1 MNSHDQAFEPIEVLY
16 NKIDDVLLREGR
28 TTIWGDL
35 SPDEGGLERAD
46 HAQVPYT
53 YGLFIQSR
61 DGRVIDGLEGGVGR
75 MAGNPADRF
84 GQLELRATVDAFL
97 IGGGTLRAD
106 RSIGAPLLPELVVRR
121 KTVKGN
127 VAPLNVLFS
136 ASGDFP
142 EDLPVFQDEE
152 IKTALFVTGAAAE
165 KVAQL
170 KTLTED
176 VTVLNTESPLPEM
189 WHELW
194 RRGIVT
200 VGFEGGPRLMGMAL
214 SHRLVHELLITHSP
228 LLLGGLGPGFAAIDR
243 PLEGMTTDRLFLGL
257 ERSSQLL
264 FERSRVLYEEGSE
277 SRF

>member
-1 MNSHDQAFEPIEVLY
+1 MNNRELAFEPIEVLF
-16 NKIDDVLLREGR
+16 NKLDDVLLREGR

-35 SPDEGGLERAD
+35 SPDEEDLERAD
-46 HAQVPYT
+46 HAQIPYT
-53 YGLFIQSR
+53 YGLFIQSS

-97 IGGGTLRAD
+97 IGGGTLRTD

-121 KTVKGN
+121 KKQKGDI
-127 VAPLNVLFS
+127 APLNVFFS

-142 EDLPVFQDEE
+142 EDLPVFQDDE

-165 KVAQL
+165 KVDHL
-170 KTLTED
+170 KLLTED

-200 VGFEGGPRLMGMAL
+200 VGFEGGPKLMGMAL
-214 SHRLVHELLITHSP
+214 AHRLVHELLITHSP
-228 LLLGGLGPGFAAIDR
+228 LLLGGPGPSFAAIEK
-243 PLEGMTTDRLFLGL
+243 PLEGTTTDRVFLGL
-257 ERSSQLL
+257 DGPSQLL
-264 FERSRVLYEEGSE
+264 FERSLIVYEDLSE
-277 SRF
+277 SRI

>member
-1 MNSHDQAFEPIEVLY
+1 MTEFEPITVLH
-16 NKIDDVLLREGR
+16 NRLDDALLRDGR

-35 SPDEGGLERAD
+35 SPDDEGLERAD

-53 YGLFIQSR
+53 YGLFIQSG
-61 DGRVIDGLEGGVGR
+61 DGRAIDALEGGVGR

-84 GQLELRATVDAFL
+84 GQLELRSAVDAFL

-121 KTVKGN
+121 KAEKGN
-127 VAPLNVLFS
+127 VAPLNVFFS

-142 EDLPVFQDEE
+142 NDLPVFQDEE
-152 IKTALFVTGAAAE
+152 IRTALFVTGAAAE
-165 KVAQL
+165 KVDQL
-170 KTLTED
+170 KQLSED

-200 VGFEGGPRLMGMAL
+200 VGFEGGPKLMGMAL
-214 SHRLVHELLITHSP
+214 AHRLVHELLITHSP
-228 LLLGGLGPGFAAIDR
+228 LLLGGPGPSFAAIEK
-243 PLEGMTTDRLFLGL
+243 PLEGTTTDRVFLGL
-257 ERSSQLL
+257 DGPSQLL
-264 FERSRVLYEEGSE
+264 FERSLIVYEDLSE
-277 SRF
+277 SRI

>member
-1 MNSHDQAFEPIEVLY
+1 MNNREQAFEPIKVLY
-16 NKIDDVLLREGR
+16 NKLDDVLLRGGR

-35 SPDEGGLERAD
+35 SPDEEGLEKAD

-53 YGLFIQSR
+53 YGLFIQSQ

-84 GQLELRATVDAFL
+84 GQLELRAAVDAFL

-121 KTVKGN
+121 KTDKGD
-127 VAPLNVLFS
+127 VAPLNVFFS

-142 EDLPVFQDEE
+142 VDLPIFQDAE
-152 IKTALFVTGAAAE
+152 IKTALFVTGAAAD
-165 KVAQL
+165 KVDKL
-170 KTLTED
+170 KRLTED

-200 VGFEGGPRLMGMAL
+200 VGFEGGPKLMGLAL
-214 SHRLVHELLITHSP
+214 ARRLVHELLITHSP
-228 LLLGGLGPGFAAIDR
+228 LLLGGPGPSFAAIDK
-243 PLEGMTTDRLFLGL
+243 PLEGIRVDRVFLGID
-257 ERSSQLL
+257 ESSQLL
-264 FERSRVLYEEGSE
+264 FERSRVIYEDVSA
-277 SRF
+277 SRI

>member
-1 MNSHDQAFEPIEVLY
+1 MNNREPAFEPIEILY
-16 NKIDDVLLREGR
+16 NKLDDVLLREGR

-35 SPDEGGLERAD
+35 SPDEEGLEKAD
-46 HAQVPYT
+46 LAQVPYT

-84 GQLELRATVDAFL
+84 GQLELRAAVDAFL
-97 IGGGTLRAD
+97 IGGGTLRSD

-121 KTVKGN
+121 KTEKGN

-142 EDLPVFQDEE
+142 EDLPVFHDEE

-165 KVAQL
+165 RIDYL
-170 KTLTED
+170 KELSED

-200 VGFEGGPRLMGMAL
+200 VGFEGGPMLMGMAL
-214 SHRLVHELLITHSP
+214 AHRLVHELLITHSP
-228 LLLGGLGPGFAAIDR
+228 LLLGGPGPSFAAIDK
-243 PLEGMTTDRLFLGL
+243 PLEGMTTDRLFLGIHGP
-257 ERSSQLL
+257 SQLL
-264 FERSRVLYEEGSE
+264 FERSRIVYEDLSE
-277 SRF
+277 SRV

>member
-1 MNSHDQAFEPIEVLY
+1 MKNHERAFEPLTLLF
-16 NKIDDVLLREGR
+16 NKLDDVLFRDGR

-35 SPDEGGLERAD
+35 SPDEEGLEKAD

-61 DGRVIDGLEGGVGR
+61 DGRAVDGLEGGVGR

-84 GQLELRATVDAFL
+84 GQLELRAAVDAFL

-121 KTVKGN
+121 KSEKGN
-127 VAPLNVLFS
+127 VAPLNVFFS

-142 EDLPVFQDEE
+142 KDLPVFQDEE

-165 KVAQL
+165 KVDRL
-170 KTLTED
+170 KELSDD

-194 RRGIVT
+194 RRGVVT
-200 VGFEGGPRLMGMAL
+200 VGFEGGPKLMGMAL
-214 SHRLVHELLITHSP
+214 ADRLVHELLITHSP
-228 LLLGGLGPGFAAIDR
+228 LLLGGASPSFADTDKPLQGLRADR
-243 PLEGMTTDRLFLGL
+243 IFLGL
-257 ERSSQLL
+257 DEPSQLL
-264 FERSRVLYEEGSE
+264 FERSRIIQE
-277 SRF
+277 